1 MLKNYLKIA
10 IAVLLRRK
18 FLTFVNLFG
27 TVLTLT
33 VLVVAYAFF
42 DAIANPG
49 GAQRRQDQILAVHG
63 VTLEGN
69 AVAVGSGVGYTFYE
83 RYVASLRTP
92 DRTSY
97 ATTPQ
102 VGTSYVDGRKIVVQL
117 RRTDAAYWQIL
128 DFDLRAGR
136 MLSSDDVHTGRLAAV
151 VNEATA
157 RAYFGDEPALGKS
170 LKIDTRSFEVVGVV
184 ANEPETNELAFADV
198 WVPLTATESTAYR
211 QEWTGEGQ
219 ALLYVEDPAKRGTMR
234 DEFRDALARFEY
246 SPNPAQFHTALA
258 AATTP
263 LEDLALAALP
273 GWADNGE
280 NDLGVFVGLSV
291 VVALIFMALPAI
303 NMTNLNVGRILE
315 RAPEIGLRK
324 ATGASRRVL
333 IGQFVFE
340 NVVLSA
346 LGGLLAFAAA
356 PFVLNLLNDF
366 FSYGRFRL
374 SVSVFLAGFVFVA
387 VFGVLSG
394 LYPAWKMARLDP
406 AAALR
411 GQRHA

>member
-10 IAVLLRRK
+10 VAVLLRRK

-33 VLVVAYAFF
+33 VLVVAFAFF
-42 DAIANPG
+42 DSIANPG
-49 GAQRRQDQILAVHG
+49 GAQRRHDRILAAHFL
-63 VTLEGN
+63 TLEGN
-69 AVAVGSGVGYTFYE
+69 RMAVGSGVGYAFYE
-83 RYVASLRTP
+83 RYVAALRTP

-97 ATTPQ
+97 ATRPQ
-102 VGTSYVDGRKIVVQL
+102 VGTSYVDGRKITVQL

-136 MLSSDDVHTGRLAAV
+136 VLSADDVDTGRFAAV

-157 RAYFGDEPALGKS
+157 RAYFGDETALGQS
-170 LKIDTRSFEVVGVV
+170 LTIDTRSFEVVGVV

-198 WVPLTATESTAYR
+198 WVPLTASDSTAYR
-211 QEWTGEGQ
+211 DEWTGEGQ
-219 ALLYVEDPAKRGTMR
+219 ALLYVEDPARRSAMR

-246 SPNPAQFHTALA
+246 SPNPAQFHTALT

-263 LEDLALAALP
+263 LEDLAREALP
-273 GWADNGE
+273 GWADDTGH
-280 NDLGVFVGLSV
+280 DVGVFLGLAV
-291 VVALIFMALPAI
+291 VVALLFMALPAI

-315 RAPEIGLRK
+315 RAPEIGLRR

-340 NVVLSA
+340 NMVLAA
-346 LGGLLAFAAA
+346 LGGVLAFAAA
-356 PFVLNLLNDF
+356 PFVLGFLNDI

-374 SVSVFLAGFVFVA
+374 NVSVFLAGFVFVSL
-387 VFGVLSG
+387 FGVLSG
-394 LYPAWKMARLDP
+394 LYPAWRMARLDP

-411 GQRHA
+411 GQRHV